1 MVRRQWALMA
11 LVFIL
16 TAVRIQAHPIPT
28 LVVEALFH
36 PDRTCELKVN
46 LDPRLF
52 LHEVPSTLP
61 PVPGS
66 WWWDQSEADR
76 AANQDRARQY
86 LASTLQFA
94 FGTAQAQPT
103 WTVQAIDSTLTTE
116 LSPTSAEVHL
126 LASCRVDPTADASEF
141 KLTLARSAAV
151 PVILLNSELGNPK
164 ITPQSVYPGET
175 SRAFALPFKT
185 TASSEPPA
193 TIPPLAPQN
202 ASSTPLRLVLAAT
215 LLTGLAAVF
224 WLTRR

>member
-11 LVFIL
+11 LLFIL

-28 LVVEALFH
+28 LVVEAIFH

-61 PVPGS
+61 PIPGS
-66 WWWDQSEADR
+66 WWWDQKEAER

-86 LASTLQFA
+86 LANTLQFA
-94 FGTAQAQPT
+94 LGATPAQPT
-103 WTVQAIDSTLTTE
+103 WSVQAIDSTLTTE

-126 LASCRVDPTADASEF
+126 LATCRVEPTADASEF
-141 KLTLARSAAV
+141 KLTLARSAVV
-151 PVILLNSELGNPK
+151 PVILLNSEFGNAK

-175 SRAFALPFKT
+175 SRAFPLPVKT
-185 TASSEPPA
+185 TVAPEPTPV
-193 TIPPLAPQN
+193 TPPVPQGD
-202 ASSTPLRLVLAAT
+202 SSTPWRLVLAAT
-215 LLTGLAAVF
+215 LLAGLAGVF

>member
-28 LVVEALFH
+28 LVVEAIFH

-86 LASTLQFA
+86 LASTLQFT
-94 FGTAQAQPT
+94 FGTSQVEPGWA
-103 WTVQAIDSTLTTE
+103 VQAIDSTLTTE

-126 LASCRVDPTADASEF
+126 LARCRVEPTAEAREF
-141 KLTLARSAAV
+141 KLTLARSAVV
-151 PVILLNSELGNPK
+151 PVILLNSREGNPQ
-164 ITPQSVYPGET
+164 ILPQSVYPGET
-175 SRAFALPFKT
+175 SRAHPLPIT
-185 TASSEPPA
+185 SPPTPQA
-193 TIPPLAPQN
+193 PLATPPGLQTD
-202 ASSTPLRLVLAAT
+202 SSTPWRLVLAAT
-215 LLTGLAAVF
+215 LFAGLAGFF
-224 WLTRR
+224 WMTRR

>member
-11 LVFIL
+11 LLFIL
-16 TAVRIQAHPIPT
+16 TAVRVQAHPIPT
-28 LVVEALFH
+28 LVVEAIFH
-36 PDRTCELKVN
+36 PDRACELKVN

-61 PVPGS
+61 PIPGS
-66 WWWDQSEADR
+66 WWRDQSEADR

-86 LASTLQFA
+86 LASTLQFF
-94 FGTAQAQPT
+94 FGPAQTHPS
-103 WTVQAIDSTLTTE
+103 WTVQAIDSTLTTP

-126 LASCRVDPTADASEF
+126 LAICRVEPSADARDF

-175 SRAFALPFKT
+175 SRAFPLPLKT
-185 TASSEPPA
+185 TATPE
-193 TIPPLAPQN
+193 LAPITPSTPQN
-202 ASSTPLRLVLAAT
+202 DSSTLWRLVLT
-215 LLTGLAAVF
+215 CVLLAGVAGVF
-224 WLTRR
+224 WLSRR

>member
-28 LVVEALFH
+28 LVVEAIFH

-66 WWWDQSEADR
+66 WWWDQSESDR
-76 AANQDRARQY
+76 TANQDRARQY
-86 LASTLQFA
+86 LARTLQFA
-94 FGTAQAQPT
+94 FGTTQAQPT
-103 WTVQAIDSTLTTE
+103 WSVHAIDSTLTTE

-126 LASCRVDPTADASEF
+126 LSICRVEPTADAREF
-141 KLTLARSAAV
+141 KLTLARSAVV
-151 PVILLNSELGNPK
+151 PVILLNSEFGNAK

-175 SRAFALPFKT
+175 SRAFLLPVKT
-185 TASSEPPA
+185 TVAAEPTPVPPPA
-193 TIPPLAPQN
+193 PQPD
-202 ASSTPLRLVLAAT
+202 SSIRWRLVLAAT
-215 LLTGLAAVF
+215 LLAGLVGAF

>member
-28 LVVEALFH
+28 LVVEAIFH

-66 WWWDQSEADR
+66 WWWDQSESDR

-94 FGTAQAQPT
+94 FGTSIPQPT

-116 LSPTSAEVHL
+116 LTPTSAEVHL
-126 LASCRVDPTADASEF
+126 LSTCRVNPTADAGEF
-141 KLTLARSAAV
+141 KLTLSRSAVV
-151 PVILLNSELGNPK
+151 PVILLNSELGNAK

-175 SRAFALPFKT
+175 SRAFPLPLKT
-185 TASSEPPA
+185 TVTPEAPLVTPSGPQEVASTA
-193 TIPPLAPQN
+193 W
-202 ASSTPLRLVLAAT
+202 RLVLAAA
-215 LLTGLAAVF
+215 LLAGLAGVF